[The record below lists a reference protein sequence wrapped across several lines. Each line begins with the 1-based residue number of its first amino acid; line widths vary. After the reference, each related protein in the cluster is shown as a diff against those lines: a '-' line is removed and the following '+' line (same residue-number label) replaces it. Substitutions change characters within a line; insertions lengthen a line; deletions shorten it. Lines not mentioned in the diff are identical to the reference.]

1 MRDGN
6 AERMPKERRD
16 GEPVG
21 EPADDPGLG
30 DGKDPATPPS
40 GSEREGGDGEGRG
53 GEQDGEGEAPLVPRL
68 AGIDGEVDQ
77 LAAQTSTR

>member
-1 MRDGN
+1 VRDGD
-6 AERMPKERRD
+6 AERMAKERRD

-21 EPADDPGLG
+21 EAAHDPGLG
-30 DGKDPATPPS
+30 DGEDPSAPPAAS
-40 GSEREGGDGEGRG
+40 PGEHGHGDGRG

-68 AGIDGEVDQ
+68 AGIDGELDQ